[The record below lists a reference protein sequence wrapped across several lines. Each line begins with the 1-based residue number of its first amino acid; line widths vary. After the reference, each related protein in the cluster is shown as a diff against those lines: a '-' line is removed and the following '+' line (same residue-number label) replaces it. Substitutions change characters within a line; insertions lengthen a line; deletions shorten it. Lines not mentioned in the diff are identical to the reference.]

1 MPPTALCI
9 IESSSRGILE
19 NKKKKIIYTNNNN
32 ENSNNENT
40 MRSDCARTICFNF
53 QRSFQTKKKLKINQR
68 SARRKGHMATFDD
81 FPGDTVTHYE
91 YVVFELIYN
100 FFY

>member
-1 MPPTALCI
+1 MKTRCVRTAREQSVLI
-9 IESSSRGILE
+9 
-19 NKKKKIIYTNNNN
+19 
-32 ENSNNENT
+32 SND
-40 MRSDCARTICFNF
+40 RFR
-53 QRSFQTKKKLKINQR
+53 RKKKLKINQR